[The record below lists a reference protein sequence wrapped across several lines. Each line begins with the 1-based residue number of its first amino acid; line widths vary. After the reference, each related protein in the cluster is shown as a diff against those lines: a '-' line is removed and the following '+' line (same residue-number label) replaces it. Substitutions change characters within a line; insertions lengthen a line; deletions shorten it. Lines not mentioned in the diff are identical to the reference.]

1 VRGVPSEIRLT
12 APSEEG
18 DGLSDYVT
26 LDIETTGSDPWRHDL
41 VCVGIGRNVHAPDK
55 GRAYARMVMS
65 RPGTTIV
72 AHTNFDL
79 RWLMLDGANLA
90 EGVEFHDTKVLAWL
104 LDATQE
110 LDLES
115 LAARYLGY
123 VPPKLIRMRQGVVC
137 FECSDGQVLP
147 IEEAPWDEVRDY
159 NYSDI
164 TTEGELYECLRTLL
178 QEQGLWEHF
187 ITEEAPF
194 SRLLVEMEAAG
205 LPVDVERTAVMLT
218 DTERRYD
225 ALRASLVEATGVP
238 EFNPG
243 SGDQV
248 AKFLYEEVCAFPTR
262 FEIPRLNGMSAER
275 KLAAVESIA
284 PPGVRVK
291 KVGRD
296 YAYGDVIVDGRG
308 LKPPKPPKWKLE
320 QNPDARPS
328 VSGELLNV
336 LHGGDPWVA
345 DFIAWKKAEKLRGYL
360 RDWLDREHDGRLH
373 GRFDQSGTITGRLS
387 GREPNLQQVSSTGDV
402 RDLFRG
408 NLVVGDYAGLEARLG
423 AHFSQDPVMLEI
435 FREGKDLY
443 GVLAAEAWG
452 GPATKENDARGLM
465 KVIWLSS
472 QYGAQG
478 ETLAQTMA
486 IAGMRG
492 YTARK
497 ADAMLRDLQN
507 TVPRLFEWREE
518 VIAEARALGYVTTLA
533 GRKRHLPDI
542 GAAEWKKMAKA
553 ERQAVNSKVQGSAA
567 DVVRR
572 AMLACRRLHDPA
584 VARIILQV
592 HDEILW
598 ERGPEW
604 DPSVFHEIVAT
615 CEHVH
620 GFDLDVPLI
629 FEAKVAESWAAKGGS
644 AGQVQA
650 GQYEGLAHALEA
662 A

>member
-1 VRGVPSEIRLT
+1 MN
-12 APSEEG
+12 
-18 DGLSDYVT
+18 DYTVI
-26 LDIETTGSDPWRHDL
+26 DIETTGNEPWKHEL
-41 VCVGIGRNVHAPDK
+41 VSVGIGLNVHRPDK
-55 GRAYARMVMS
+55 GRALARMLMS
-65 RPGTTIV
+65 RPGTTLV
-72 AHTNFDL
+72 AHTNYDL
-79 RWLMLDGANLA
+79 RWLMLDGATLA
-90 EGVEFHDTKVLAWL
+90 EGVAYHDTKVMAWL

-123 VPPKLIRMRQGVVC
+123 VPPKLIRKVAGRIMFQSEAAGLV
-137 FECSDGQVLP
+137 P
-147 IEEAPWDEVRDY
+147 IEEAPWDEVVAY
-159 NYSDI
+159 NQSDI
-164 TTEGELYECLRTLL
+164 RTEGELYECLRALL
-178 QEQGLWEHF
+178 MEQGLWEHF
-187 ITEEAPF
+187 LTEEAPF

-205 LPVDVERTAVMLT
+205 LPVDRERTAAMLE
-218 DTERRYD
+218 DTMRRHG
-225 ALRASLVEATGVP
+225 ALRARLVEATGVP
-238 EFNPG
+238 DFNPG
-243 SGDQV
+243 SHDQV
-248 AKFLYEEVCAFPTR
+248 RRYLYDEICTFPTR
-262 FEIPRLNGMSAER
+262 FEIPRLNGMTAER

-284 PPGVRVK
+284 PPGVRVD

-296 YAYGDVIVDGRG
+296 YAYGRFIVDGRG
-308 LKPPKPPKWKLE
+308 LAPPKVPKWKLE
-320 QNPDARPS
+320 ENPDAKPT
-328 VSGELLNV
+328 VSGKVLNV

-345 DFIAWKKAEKLRGYL
+345 DFVQWKKLDKLAGYL
-360 RDWLDREHDGRLH
+360 RDWLAREHDGRLH

-408 NLVVGDYAGLEARLG
+408 DLMVGDYAGLEARLA
-423 AHFSQDPVMLEI
+423 AHFSRDPVMLDI

-443 GVLAAEAWG
+443 GVLAARAWG
-452 GPATKENDARGLM
+452 GPETKENEGRGLM

-497 ADAMLRDLQN
+497 ADAMLRDLQF

-533 GRKRHLPDI
+533 GRRRHLPDI
-542 GAAEWKKMAKA
+542 GSAEWKKMAKA

-572 AMLACRRLHDPA
+572 AMLECRRQVGPEA
-584 VARIILQV
+584 ARIILQV

-598 ERGPEW
+598 ERGRFW
-604 DPSVFHEIVAT
+604 DHDVFAYLRGI
-615 CEHVH
+615 CETAH
-620 GFDLDVPLI
+620 GFDLEVPLV
-629 FEAKVAESWAAKGGS
+629 FEAKVAQSWAAKGGS
-644 AGQVQA
+644 AGQVEA
-650 GQYEGLAHALEA
+650 GAYAHLEA
-662 A
+662 AGTDL